1 MTPTPDPQVDAL
13 RDAYALVYRCRSDDF
28 EQRVFWKGLN
38 WHAWLPARWFWWTD
52 REFFRPDFE
61 FLRSLGDA
69 CSESDLQRALDDLAN
84 QGLVERSIR
93 RNYLGIRLSAAR
105 LSRCLQP
112 LLPLLRPVEESAPE
126 RFDIAASSG
135 PSPAM
140 ARPSRTAP
148 ADPPQRT
155 ALRLRSLK
163 RLHSEIVSG
172 RPIPEALADA
182 ELTWAEAEAALVEA
196 APGRPELAWLGR
208 YLTDMR
214 ELTQRRNLSG

>member
-1 MTPTPDPQVDAL
+1 MTPAPDPHVDAL
-13 RDAYALVYRCRSDDF
+13 RDAYALVYRCRAEDF
-28 EQRVFWKGLN
+28 EQRVFWKGLY
-38 WHAWLPARWFWWTD
+38 WHAGLPARWFWWTD
-52 REFFRPDFE
+52 REFFRPGFE
-61 FLRSLGDA
+61 FLRSVGDA
-69 CSESDLQRALDDLAN
+69 RSEGDLQRALDDLAN

-105 LSRCLQP
+105 LARRLQP

-135 PSPAM
+135 PQPGM
-140 ARPSRTAP
+140 ARPSRAAP

-172 RPIPEALADA
+172 RPITEALADA

-208 YLTDMR
+208 YLADMR
-214 ELTQRRNLSG
+214 ELGQRRNASG